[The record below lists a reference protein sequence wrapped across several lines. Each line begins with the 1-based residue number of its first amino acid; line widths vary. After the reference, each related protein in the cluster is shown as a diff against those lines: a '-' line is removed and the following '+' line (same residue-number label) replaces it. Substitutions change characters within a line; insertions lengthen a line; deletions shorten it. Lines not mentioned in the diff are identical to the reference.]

1 MKKIVVSLF
10 VLLVL
15 GGLVLLYKARATSI
29 VEIALDKKQVLT
41 NSQLFDAPGI
51 PEYIVK
57 RFDGKQAF
65 LMEQLDNTLDNVQD
79 LLTEIRTA
87 FVERKVKGAYNA
99 YAGGTNAT
107 LKTPTAEIRLTW
119 ISNDGTYRQCTKI
132 TYSDGKELKKEEMVF
147 YSDNKTLKYYEESGR
162 LLYFKEDG
170 NLEWFSL
177 LIDDKKYEIGWN
189 AAGEIELYTVDD
201 IRPQNP
207 SDKI

>member
-41 NSQLFDAPGI
+41 NSQLFDAPVI

-87 FVERKVKGAYNA
+87 
-99 YAGGTNAT
+99 
-107 LKTPTAEIRLTW
+107 
-119 ISNDGTYRQCTKI
+119 S
-132 TYSDGKELKKEEMVF
+132 
-147 YSDNKTLKYYEESGR
+147 
-162 LLYFKEDG
+162 
-170 NLEWFSL
+170 SL
-177 LIDDKKYEIGWN
+177 
-189 AAGEIELYTVDD
+189 A
-201 IRPQNP
+201 
-207 SDKI
+207 